1 MKKKEIKQKLKDKK
15 KIITAV
21 LMLILVGILFFSGY
35 SMGKEYSKIDIN
47 AETQIAKPI
56 LVVENNPE
64 INLQTVNDKGYYDFV
79 VKNYNEEGAIN
90 QVDLLYN
97 IEILSKL
104 DKAIVVK
111 LYKNG
116 EELKLQDNKTENMT
130 LPKGIEKEEKYQM
143 QISYDKTKETSIED
157 IVEEIQIK
165 VHSEQ
170 AKS

>member
-130 LPKGIEKEEKYQM
+130 LPKGIEQEEKYQM